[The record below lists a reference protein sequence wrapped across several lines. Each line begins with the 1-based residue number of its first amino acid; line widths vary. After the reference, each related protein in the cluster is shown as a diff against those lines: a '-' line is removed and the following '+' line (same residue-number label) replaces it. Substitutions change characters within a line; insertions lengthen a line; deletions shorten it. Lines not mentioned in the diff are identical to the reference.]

1 MKKTIVIVSVLTA
14 ALLGYFFIPG
24 YFKAENKK
32 TPVKNEAKVMP
43 KVLFMTSGIDEGSG
57 YIAEGVTV
65 AIQTFCKKGIFVWL
79 DNRDVILE
87 PEILSEYSV
96 IVMPTSVGYN
106 DGDRKYSLTF
116 LSDFEM
122 ENIKNWVNNGGI
134 LITEENIG
142 RNHSDGT
149 DRVDAN
155 GELNESNWKF
165 SELFGFKMKEIDMN
179 GFALEETSEKIWNA
193 GIKEKSD
200 ENEWM
205 LIPTDITSG
214 KIKIL
219 GEWIRDN
226 EKIPAI
232 TCNEFGKG
240 KAYFFTT
247 TYILHP
253 SNAGGVSSIEQIE
266 NFYDYVIKTSGLS
279 NKFEVEINPWPSA
292 YTTAFCAGFN
302 SAGNPDQYRRL
313 NDFLKTENLH
323 ATLFADSSVN
333 TEELD
338 IIKGNKDFNIQS
350 GLFSGKDISESNYS
364 EAVQE
369 IVMNEQ
375 HFGNKF
381 SGLRFPFQ
389 KTNFWGLIYADEK
402 GYKYESSVG
411 IDHLTG
417 YEGSVFPYNIPVS
430 QNSFYKT
437 LNMLEISPANGRDEN
452 YFPGSINDKD
462 YTEEDQRTDAQ
473 LFSRYLLDFYEFVT
487 GKYNGLIVY
496 SGSPGFTAF
505 SEITLQPL
513 KKLVDTLRTNNC
525 WITGFDEVTSFR
537 NSLKDLTVGISESGN
552 EINLTVRLPK
562 DAEIKGLTFRMKS
575 KPAEVK
581 TTGSNNVK
589 EIKGLYYLITDVKD
603 GDTIKLEF

>member
-1 MKKTIVIVSVLTA
+1 MKKTIVIVSVLAA

-537 NSLKDLTVGISESGN
+537 NSLKNLTVGISESGN

>member
-1 MKKTIVIVSVLTA
+1 LKKTIVIVSVLAA

>member
-1 MKKTIVIVSVLTA
+1 MKKTIVIVSVLAA

-402 GYKYESSVG
+402 GYKSESSVG

>member
-1 MKKTIVIVSVLTA
+1 MKKTIVIVSVLAA